1 MKNIVRIP
9 INITKQKEGGWLV
22 TSPLISE
29 LITEIDDINELQSI
43 LKDALKAVIELYED
57 LGKEFPS
64 NIIETVSG
72 EIETETLIEV

>member
-57 LGKEFPS
+57 LGKEFPP

-72 EIETETLIEV
+72 EIET